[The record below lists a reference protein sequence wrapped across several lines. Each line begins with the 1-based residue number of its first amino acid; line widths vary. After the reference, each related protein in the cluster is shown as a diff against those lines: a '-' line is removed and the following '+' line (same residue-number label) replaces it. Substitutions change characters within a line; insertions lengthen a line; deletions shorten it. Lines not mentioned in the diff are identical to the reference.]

1 MKERGEGEGV
11 KEQLPIYQ
19 VRIYLIIFSFPVY
32 IKTLFSDNILFQKYF
47 KNFAISLQKLTKKM
61 VCCTDD
67 KNVRT
72 YQSPQ
77 IVMLKVISL

>member
-1 MKERGEGEGV
+1 MSLRYVTRKLESQSLKERGEGEGV

-47 KNFAISLQKLTKKM
+47 KNFAISLQKLTKTKWSAALMTKM
-61 VCCTDD
+61 
-67 KNVRT
+67 
-72 YQSPQ
+72 
-77 IVMLKVISL
+77 